1 MDDQL
6 IEQWGKLDQTYIEDW
21 LSQFAAALE
30 SPELLARYLALRK
43 KAQRLV
49 D

>member
-6 IEQWGKLDQTYIEDW
+6 LEQWGKLDQAYIEDW
-21 LSQFAAALE
+21 LSQFADALE
-30 SPELLARYLALRK
+30 SPELLTRYLILRK
-43 KAQRLV
+43 KVQRLV